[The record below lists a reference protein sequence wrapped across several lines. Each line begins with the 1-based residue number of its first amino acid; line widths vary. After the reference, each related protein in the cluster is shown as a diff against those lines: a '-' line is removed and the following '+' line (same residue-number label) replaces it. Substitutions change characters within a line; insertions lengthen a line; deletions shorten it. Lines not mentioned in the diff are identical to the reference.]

1 MTRFIHDQ
9 FAKQYLTEL
18 LTPLGQ
24 VETSKDITAEVRQID
39 VFLLRSSPPKGNPS
53 LLGLLGRLAATSAVF
68 EPFRNP
74 VTRREI
80 RSCLGKLFDIQ
91 AQLERLANRENT
103 RLNEAELPRLWILSP
118 TASVELLQSF
128 KATTDEENW
137 MSGIY
142 FLGEAL
148 KTAIIA
154 IHQLPRTPET
164 LWLRILGRGR
174 VQQQAIQELETLPE
188 NNPLRSSTLELV
200 YDLLAVLE
208 ARQQQAQDLD
218 QDDRELIMQLS
229 PIYRQR
235 LEEATQQ
242 GIQKGIQQERR
253 AMIEGLLRTRFGS
266 IDEQLE
272 AIIEPAIA
280 LPAEELTSL
289 LLQLSRSEL
298 IARFGQSN

>member
-208 ARQQQAQDLD
+208 ARQQQAQDLE
-218 QDDRELIMQLS
+218 QDDRELTRATIPHLPTTTGRGDTARNPERNPARTPRYDRRSS
-229 PIYRQR
+229 PN
-235 LEEATQQ
+235 
-242 GIQKGIQQERR
+242 
-253 AMIEGLLRTRFGS
+253 
-266 IDEQLE
+266 
-272 AIIEPAIA
+272 A
-280 LPAEELTSL
+280 LW
-289 LLQLSRSEL
+289 
-298 IARFGQSN
+298 FN

>member
-18 LTPLGQ
+18 LTPLGL

-91 AQLERLANRENT
+91 AQLERQANRENT

-164 LWLRILGRGR
+164 LC
-174 VQQQAIQELETLPE
+174 
-188 NNPLRSSTLELV
+188 
-200 YDLLAVLE
+200 
-208 ARQQQAQDLD
+208 
-218 QDDRELIMQLS
+218 
-229 PIYRQR
+229 
-235 LEEATQQ
+235 
-242 GIQKGIQQERR
+242 
-253 AMIEGLLRTRFGS
+253 
-266 IDEQLE
+266 
-272 AIIEPAIA
+272 
-280 LPAEELTSL
+280 
-289 LLQLSRSEL
+289 
-298 IARFGQSN
+298 